1 MCMEDETYLNL
12 PKDDETDAVDNFEIT
27 LLHLKKNIIYTH
39 VSTKVYPN
47 MTAFIFTLTKI
58 WDAQF
63 SFTVY
68 TRG

>member
-1 MCMEDETYLNL
+1 MCMEDETYVKL
-12 PKDDETDAVDNFEIT
+12 PNDDETDAVDNFEIT

-58 WDAQF
+58 
-63 SFTVY
+63 
-68 TRG
+68 